1 MAHAKRRRETKPGDL
16 LTTFDALYVINLP
29 NRADRRREFDAELG
43 RVGLSLADPRVRLFA
58 AIRPEDKGGFPDIG
72 SRGCFMSHL
81 GVMTAAL
88 AEGFESIVVCEDD
101 LDFSRDFGARIAA
114 LLPALERLP
123 WDIVYAGFQTP
134 PAGDPVDGHPEIRLV
149 APDEPIVCMHFIF
162 FRATAL
168 APLVAY
174 LERMLTRPT
183 GDPAGGPMHVDGALS
198 RFRADHPEIRTL
210 VVVPALGHQ
219 RSSRTDIHALAWF
232 DRMPVVR
239 DIVTRLRRLRLRR
252 RD

>member
-1 MAHAKRRRETKPGDL
+1 MAHAERRRETKPGKL
-16 LTTFDALYVINLP
+16 LDTFDALYVINLP
-29 NRADRRREFDAELG
+29 SRADRRREFDAQLG
-43 RVGLSLADPRVRLFA
+43 RVGLSLADPGVRLFP

-81 GVMTAAL
+81 GVMTGAL
-88 AEGFESIVVCEDD
+88 AEGFETIAVCEDD
-101 LDFSRDFGARIAA
+101 LDFSRGFKGRIAA

-123 WDIVYAGFQTP
+123 WDIVYGGFQTP

-149 APDEPIVCMHFIF
+149 APDQPIVCMHFVLY
-162 FRATAL
+162 RATAL

-174 LERMLTRPT
+174 LNRMLTRPT
-183 GDPAGGPMHVDGALS
+183 GDPDGGPMHVDGALS
-198 RFRADHPEIRTL
+198 RFRADHPGIRTL

-219 RSSRTDIHALAWF
+219 RASRTDIHALAWF
-232 DRMPVVR
+232 DRAPVVR
-239 DIVTRLRRLRLRR
+239 DIVTRLRRLRDGP